1 MILDVFSDL
10 NDSDFPL
17 EGSNLQARCAQL
29 LLEFQLLLEC
39 GGLMLVLAPS
49 AEQSAASKLLWHS
62 EIHKRYGKSLINS
75 LKILN
80 GKNVTETLEI
90 LFETEQILQS
100 KDRTTVYQP
109 SWFSG
114 TAWQQLKYSLKNCM
128 KRSGN
133 RNDCISLGTEHRKS
147 IKTLGKMSF
156 LC

>member
-1 MILDVFSDL
+1 MS
-10 NDSDFPL
+10 FPTSMTL
-17 EGSNLQARCAQL
+17 ISPWKGQTCRPGVHSSCWNSSCSWNVV
-29 LLEFQLLLEC
+29 
-39 GGLMLVLAPS
+39 GLMLVLAPS

-109 SWFSG
+109 SWFGG
-114 TAWQQLKYSLKNCM
+114 TAWQQLKYSLKNSM

-133 RNDCISLGTEHRKS
+133 RNDCISLGTERRKS